1 MFGFF
6 KTEID
11 WHESFYIWQS
21 GEKWILCIILEAS
34 NCWISLEVNSLIG
47 GSSKC
52 SPFSEY
58 WRKDSSEIK
67 MSVGKYR
74 LALHECAERNEV
86 QYIWLAYFQPITS
99 TDHAS
104 AVIFRGDQS
113 AACYSLVLQMVP
125 CPGNRDALQC
135 VLDLHKWETVLSRR
149 GGCILHGVV
158 FEPSIIIF
166 GQLVVFFSVSENW
179 NINVVEWA
187 G

>member
-1 MFGFF
+1 M
-6 KTEID
+6 
-11 WHESFYIWQS
+11 
-21 GEKWILCIILEAS
+21 
-34 NCWISLEVNSLIG
+34 IG

-104 AVIFRGDQS
+104 AVIFRGECS
-113 AACYSLVLQMVP
+113 VTKYIFFPRTGKEVSLI
-125 CPGNRDALQC
+125 
-135 VLDLHKWETVLSRR
+135 KYWLSYFKELK
-149 GGCILHGVV
+149 IK
-158 FEPSIIIF
+158 
-166 GQLVVFFSVSENW
+166 
-179 NINVVEWA
+179 
-187 G
+187 